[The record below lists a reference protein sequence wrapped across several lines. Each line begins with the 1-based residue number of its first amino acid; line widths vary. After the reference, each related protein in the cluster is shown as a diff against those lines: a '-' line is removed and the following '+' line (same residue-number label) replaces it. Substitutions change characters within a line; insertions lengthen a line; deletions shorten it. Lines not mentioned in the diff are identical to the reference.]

1 MSPTEQVKEHLDDVF
16 KKIMPLAEVERKTIL
31 GTMIAAGGN
40 KLRAATLLGIGQ
52 STLYRKLAEYGY
64 PSCLQR

>member
-1 MSPTEQVKEHLDDVF
+1 
-16 KKIMPLAEVERKTIL
+16 MPLAEVERKTIL
-31 GTMIAAGGN
+31 GTMVAAQGNCLKAAG
-40 KLRAATLLGIGQ
+40 LLGIGK